1 MHNNDEINEAIQRFK
16 LTKKDQQWLVAG
28 ATLMTVATAGAMA
41 TTTNA
46 HADTVKDNNVKTEQV
61 NKVNNNVNNGWHA
74 NSVAQIK
81 QAIQKQGGNVYTIQ
95 YGDTLSAIAQAMN
108 INMTTLQ
115 QINHIA
121 NANVII
127 AGNKIGF
134 SADHQNV
141 QVMNNQGKVIAQAPV
156 HANAPVAPVV
166 NHAVA
171 TPVAHTATPAPVV
184 YTATVN
190 KPVTT
195 THTEYVPQQVT
206 TTKEVPTQVTT
217 NQTKT
222 VTKNVPVTTTD
233 ANGNQTTTMKPET
246 TTETVPV
253 TTTVNKPVTTTT
265 TVNKPVT
272 VTDTTNQPTT
282 TTTTTPS
289 QTPSSSVDNGSSSVA
304 NTTTSTTNNSNSNV
318 DNSSSSNANTANSG
332 QLVNGYAPQQSS
344 SSSSSANSSSNTS
357 SSTDSSSNASS
368 SSQASQSSSSSS
380 SMNNGYQPQDNQNS
394 NSSNVNS
401 ADPDA
406 SVNTST
412 KPQFSEYPN
421 TRQGWGQYFGE
432 SANWWQANGKG
443 NLLKNANQIEAFRTE
458 FLKDINLLRE
468 QHGLAPVTM
477 NSYVNQVAQAHAEQ
491 EAKYGDLTH
500 MFINNDGTKSIYFFA
515 EKYVYDH
522 DKDKGK
528 TLAFDTEGGSA
539 PMFDDTDPYA
549 LADEV
554 VCGLCTDD
562 GHFNAMLNDK
572 NNQMV
577 GFGVAQDGT
586 HWYAGWDSFTNVDEN
601 SLSSVDNSMNVEEN
615 GKTTR
620 VTYPDGVTGSV
631 SIMTN

>member
-16 LTKKDQQWLVAG
+16 LTKKDQQLLVAG

-46 HADTVKDNNVKTEQV
+46 HADTVKNNNVKTEQV
-61 NKVNNNVNNGWHA
+61 NKVDNNVNNGWHA

-171 TPVAHTATPAPVV
+171 TPVAHVQAPVAHTATPTPVV
-184 YTATVN
+184 HTTTVN

-206 TTKEVPTQVTT
+206 TTKEVPTQVTA

-253 TTTVNKPVTTTT
+253 TT

-318 DNSSSSNANTANSG
+318 DNSSSSSANTANSG
-332 QLVNGYAPQQSS
+332 QLVNGYTPQQPST
-344 SSSSSANSSSNTS
+344 SSSANSSSQS
-357 SSTDSSSNASS
+357 SSANSS
-368 SSQASQSSSSSS
+368 SSQASQSSTSSS
-380 SMNNGYQPQDNQNS
+380 SMSNGYQPQQNQNS
-394 NSSNVNS
+394 NSTEPQLDEYVTNGNGFDYQGFINYFNADSDWQGSHNS
-401 ADPDA
+401 HISEATNSFTPDINI
-406 SVNTST
+406 V
-412 KPQFSEYPN
+412 
-421 TRQGWGQYFGE
+421 R
-432 SANWWQANGKG
+432 NGA
-443 NLLKNANQIEAFRTE
+443 LRLINQIRA
-458 FLKDINLLRE
+458 NA
-468 QHGLAPVTM
+468 GVAPVQY
-477 NSYVNQVAQAHAEQ
+477 NDYLNNLAQAHAENSAEHSNQ
-491 EAKYGDLTH
+491 EITHYYIDNNGNRSNDTFDTHYIEETNQGNNWGSTSEDGTDLTH
-500 MFINNDGTKSIYFFA
+500 NQAVSNQDVLDKAFSAWLNDQGHREMLISPDY
-515 EKYVYDH
+515 KYIGLGY
-522 DKDKGK
+522 KDGYVW
-528 TLAFDTEGGSA
+528 LDGDTPVSEGGV
-539 PMFDDTDPYA
+539 P
-549 LADEV
+549 LGHV
-554 VCGLCTDD
+554 VS
-562 GHFNAMLNDK
+562 
-572 NNQMV
+572 QI
-577 GFGVAQDGT
+577 
-586 HWYAGWDSFTNVDEN
+586 TN
-601 SLSSVDNSMNVEEN
+601 
-615 GKTTR
+615 
-620 VTYPDGVTGSV
+620 PDGSGFQISV
-631 SIMTN
+631 N

>member
-1 MHNNDEINEAIQRFK
+1 MHNNDEINEAIQHFK
-16 LTKKDQQWLVAG
+16 LTKKDQQLLVAG

-46 HADTVKDNNVKTEQV
+46 HADTVKNNNVKTEQV

-108 INMTTLQ
+108 INMATLQ

-184 YTATVN
+184 HTTTVN
-190 KPVTT
+190 KPATT

-265 TVNKPVT
+265 T
-272 VTDTTNQPTT
+272 
-282 TTTTTPS
+282 PS
-289 QTPSSSVDNGSSSVA
+289 QTPSSSVDNGSSNVA
-304 NTTTSTTNNSNSNV
+304 NNTTSTTNNSNSNV
-318 DNSSSSNANTANSG
+318 DNNSSSNANTANTG
-332 QLVNGYAPQQSS
+332 QLVNGYTPQQSS
-344 SSSSSANSSSNTS
+344 SNSSSANSSSNTS
-357 SSTDSSSNASS
+357 SSVDSSSNVSS

-380 SMNNGYQPQDNQNS
+380 MSNGYQPQNNQNS

-406 SVNTST
+406 NVNTST
-412 KPQFSEYPN
+412 KPQFNEYPN

-500 MFINNDGTKSIYFFA
+500 MFINNDGTESIYLFA

-528 TLAFDTEGGSA
+528 TLAFNTEGGSA

-562 GHFNAMLNDK
+562 GHFDDMLNDK

-615 GKTTR
+615 GKTTS
-620 VTYPDGVTGSV
+620 VTYPDGVTGTV
-631 SIMTN
+631 SIMPY

>member
-1 MHNNDEINEAIQRFK
+1 MHNNDEINEAIQHFK
-16 LTKKDQQWLVAG
+16 LTKKDQQLLVAG

-46 HADTVKDNNVKTEQV
+46 HADTVKNNNVKTEQV

-108 INMTTLQ
+108 INMATLQ

-156 HANAPVAPVV
+156 HANAPITPVV

-171 TPVAHTATPAPVV
+171 TPVAHTATPASVV
-184 YTATVN
+184 HTTTVN

-233 ANGNQTTTMKPET
+233 ANVNQTTTMKPET

-253 TTTVNKPVTTTT
+253 TTTVNKPVT
-265 TVNKPVT
+265 

-282 TTTTTPS
+282 TATTTPS

-304 NTTTSTTNNSNSNV
+304 NTTTPTTNNSNV

-332 QLVNGYAPQQSS
+332 QLVNGYTPQQSS
-344 SSSSSANSSSNTS
+344 SASANSSSNTS

-380 SMNNGYQPQDNQNS
+380 SMSNGYQPQDNNIN
-394 NSSNVNS
+394 NSSS
-401 ADPDA
+401 ST
-406 SVNTST
+406 SVNEATR
-412 KPQFSEYPN
+412 PQVNEYVNGQDDNNGLINYFTADAAWWDKQPN
-421 TRQGWGQYFGE
+421 AHALDSNNSDDMNLFRQE
-432 SANWWQANGKG
+432 C
-443 NLLKNANQIEAFRTE
+443 LR
-458 FLKDINLLRE
+458 DINLIRE
-468 QHGLAPVTM
+468 ENGLGAVTEDDFIDKAAQYHANYEAQQEKAGHCYIGADGQPTGQDVSVDYIQKANKGNDYGNGTECGYSGNSNFTPQGLADRMFATIMSDPDHLYGILDETEA
-477 NSYVNQVAQAHAEQ
+477 NQV
-491 EAKYGDLTH
+491 
-500 MFINNDGTKSIYFFA
+500 GTN
-515 EKYVYDH
+515 
-522 DKDKGK
+522 KD
-528 TLAFDTEGGSA
+528 
-539 PMFDDTDPYA
+539 
-549 LADEV
+549 DEYS
-554 VCGLCTDD
+554 
-562 GHFNAMLNDK
+562 H
-572 NNQMV
+572 V
-577 GFGVAQDGT
+577 GFGMTQGADGNYYGIVDGYDVPSDSNFSPLGNSPYT
-586 HWYAGWDSFTNVDEN
+586 HNVTHKDGGTFSDNGAGTISI
-601 SLSSVDNSMNVEEN
+601 
-615 GKTTR
+615 
-620 VTYPDGVTGSV
+620 TYD
-631 SIMTN
+631 

>member
-1 MHNNDEINEAIQRFK
+1 MHNNDEINEAIQHFK
-16 LTKKDQQWLVAG
+16 LTKKDQQLLVAG

-46 HADTVKDNNVKTEQV
+46 HADIVKNNNVKTEQV

-156 HANAPVAPVV
+156 HTNAPVAPVV

-171 TPVAHTATPAPVV
+171 TPVAHVQAPVAHI
-184 YTATVN
+184 TTVN

-282 TTTTTPS
+282 TTTTTTPS
-289 QTPSSSVDNGSSSVA
+289 QTPSSSVDNASSSV
-304 NTTTSTTNNSNSNV
+304 TTPTTSTTDNSNV

-332 QLVNGYAPQQSS
+332 QLVNGYTPQQSS
-344 SSSSSANSSSNTS
+344 SSSASANSSSNTS
-357 SSTDSSSNASS
+357 SSADSSSNVSS
-368 SSQASQSSSSSS
+368 SSQASQSSSSN
-380 SMNNGYQPQDNQNS
+380 SMSNGYQPQDNQNS

-412 KPQFSEYPN
+412 KPQFSEYSN
-421 TRQGWGQYFGE
+421 TRDGWGDYFNA

-443 NLLKNANQIEAFRTE
+443 NLQKNANQIEAFRTE

-477 NSYVNQVAQAHAEQ
+477 NSYINQVAQAHAEQ
-491 EAKYGDLTH
+491 DAKYDDLTH
-500 MFINNDGTKSIYFFA
+500 MAINADGTESKYFFA

-528 TLAFDTEGGSA
+528 TLAFNTEGGFTSDF
-539 PMFDDTDPYA
+539 MYTDPYA
-549 LADEV
+549 LADMAV
-554 VCGLCTDD
+554 SGLCADD
-562 GHFNAMLNDK
+562 NHFNGMLNDK
-572 NNQMV
+572 NNQMI
-577 GFGVAQDGT
+577 GVDIAQGST
-586 HWYAGWDSFTNVDEN
+586 CWYGSWDSFTNVDEN

-615 GKTTR
+615 GQTTS
-620 VTYPDGVTGSV
+620 VTYPDGVTGTIS
-631 SIMTN
+631 SMTY

>member
-1 MHNNDEINEAIQRFK
+1 MHNNNEINEAIQHFK
-16 LTKKDQQWLVAG
+16 LTKKDQQLLVAG

-46 HADTVKDNNVKTEQV
+46 HADAVKNNNVKTEQV

-171 TPVAHTATPAPVV
+171 TPVAHTQAPAPVV
-184 YTATVN
+184 HTTTVN

-289 QTPSSSVDNGSSSVA
+289 QTPSSSVDNSNSSVA

-318 DNSSSSNANTANSG
+318 DNSSSSSANTANSG
-332 QLVNGYAPQQSS
+332 QLVNGYTPQQSS
-344 SSSSSANSSSNTS
+344 SSSSSANSSSSTS
-357 SSTDSSSNASS
+357 SSADSSSNASS
-368 SSQASQSSSSSS
+368 SQSSTSSS
-380 SMNNGYQPQDNQNS
+380 SMSNGYQPQDNQNNNDS
-394 NSSNVNS
+394 TRPQLDEYVNS
-401 ADPDA
+401 GNGFDWQGFINYFNADD
-406 SVNTST
+406 SW
-412 KPQFSEYPN
+412 QC
-421 TRQGWGQYFGE
+421 GQE
-432 SANWWQANGKG
+432 AKKG
-443 NLLKNANQIEAFRTE
+443 NYDDDYNE
-458 FLKDINLLRE
+458 DINLLRADALKAINE
-468 QHGLAPVTM
+468 IRANAGVAPVQYSDFL
-477 NSYVNQVAQAHAEQ
+477 NNLEQSHAEQ
-491 EAKYGDLTH
+491 MIKYGICRHDWTNADGSDSGIMYDTKYIQDH
-500 MFINNDGTKSIYFFA
+500 NAGNDGIL
-515 EKYVYDH
+515 V
-522 DKDKGK
+522 
-528 TLAFDTEGGSA
+528 
-539 PMFDDTDPYA
+539 
-549 LADEV
+549 
-554 VCGLCTDD
+554 
-562 GHFNAMLNDK
+562 
-572 NNQMV
+572 
-577 GFGVAQDGT
+577 
-586 HWYAGWDSFTNVDEN
+586 
-601 SLSSVDNSMNVEEN
+601 
-615 GKTTR
+615 
-620 VTYPDGVTGSV
+620 
-631 SIMTN
+631 

>member
-1 MHNNDEINEAIQRFK
+1 MHNNDEINEAIQHFK
-16 LTKKDQQWLVAG
+16 LTKKDQQLLVAG

-46 HADTVKDNNVKTEQV
+46 HADTVKNNNVKTEQV

-171 TPVAHTATPAPVV
+171 TPVAHVQAPVAHTATPTPVV
-184 YTATVN
+184 HTTTVN

-206 TTKEVPTQVTT
+206 TTKEVPTQVTA

-282 TTTTTPS
+282 TTTTPS

-318 DNSSSSNANTANSG
+318 DNSSSSSANTANSG
-332 QLVNGYAPQQSS
+332 QLVNGYTPQQSS
-344 SSSSSANSSSNTS
+344 SNSSSANSSSSTS
-357 SSTDSSSNASS
+357 SSADSSSNASS
-368 SSQASQSSSSSS
+368 SQSSSSSS
-380 SMNNGYQPQDNQNS
+380 SMSNGYQPQDNQNNNDS
-394 NSSNVNS
+394 TRPQLDEYVNS
-401 ADPDA
+401 GNGFDYQGFINYFNADSD
-406 SVNTST
+406 
-412 KPQFSEYPN
+412 
-421 TRQGWGQYFGE
+421 
-432 SANWWQANGKG
+432 WQAQNNCHISKETNSFTPDINIVRDGA
-443 NLLKNANQIEAFRTE
+443 LRLINQIRA
-458 FLKDINLLRE
+458 NA
-468 QHGLAPVTM
+468 GVAPVQY
-477 NSYVNQVAQAHAEQ
+477 NDYLNNLAQAHAENSAEHSNQ
-491 EAKYGDLTH
+491 EITHDWIDNNGNRSNDTFDTHYIEETNQGNNWGSTSEDGTDLTH
-500 MFINNDGTKSIYFFA
+500 DQAVSNQDVLDKAFSAWLNDQGHREMLISPDY
-515 EKYVYDH
+515 KYIGLGY
-522 DKDKGK
+522 KDGYVW
-528 TLAFDTEGGSA
+528 LDGDTPVSEGGV
-539 PMFDDTDPYA
+539 P
-549 LADEV
+549 LGHV
-554 VCGLCTDD
+554 VS
-562 GHFNAMLNDK
+562 
-572 NNQMV
+572 QI
-577 GFGVAQDGT
+577 
-586 HWYAGWDSFTNVDEN
+586 TN
-601 SLSSVDNSMNVEEN
+601 
-615 GKTTR
+615 
-620 VTYPDGVTGSV
+620 PDGSGFQISV
-631 SIMTN
+631 N

>member
-1 MHNNDEINEAIQRFK
+1 MHNNDEINEAIQHFK
-16 LTKKDQQWLVAG
+16 LTKKDQQLLVAG

-46 HADTVKDNNVKTEQV
+46 HADTVKNNNVKTEQV

-134 SADHQNV
+134 SANHQNV

-171 TPVAHTATPAPVV
+171 TPVAHTATPAPIVH
-184 YTATVN
+184 TTTVN

-318 DNSSSSNANTANSG
+318 DNSSSSSANTANSG
-332 QLVNGYAPQQSS
+332 QLVNGYTPQQSS
-344 SSSSSANSSSNTS
+344 SNSSSANSSSS
-357 SSTDSSSNASS
+357 ADSSSNASS
-368 SSQASQSSSSSS
+368 SQSSSSSS
-380 SMNNGYQPQDNQNS
+380 SMSNGYQPQDNQNS

-406 SVNTST
+406 NVNTST

-477 NSYVNQVAQAHAEQ
+477 NSYVNQVAQAHTEQ
-491 EAKYGDLTH
+491 EAKYNELTH
-500 MFINNDGTKSIYFFA
+500 MYINDNNTESKYYFA

-528 TLAFDTEGGSA
+528 TLAFNTEGGSA
-539 PMFDDTDPYA
+539 PMLDDTD
-549 LADEV
+549 
-554 VCGLCTDD
+554 LC
-562 GHFNAMLNDK
+562 F
-572 NNQMV
+572 
-577 GFGVAQDGT
+577 
-586 HWYAGWDSFTNVDEN
+586 S
-601 SLSSVDNSMNVEEN
+601 
-615 GKTTR
+615 R
-620 VTYPDGVTGSV
+620 
-631 SIMTN
+631 

>member
-1 MHNNDEINEAIQRFK
+1 MHNNDEINEAIQHFK
-16 LTKKDQQWLVAG
+16 LTKKDQQLLVAG

-46 HADTVKDNNVKTEQV
+46 HADTVKNNNVKTEQV

-108 INMTTLQ
+108 INMATLQ

-166 NHAVA
+166 NHAIA
-171 TPVAHTATPAPVV
+171 TPVAHTATPDPVV
-184 YTATVN
+184 HTTTVN

-332 QLVNGYAPQQSS
+332 QLVNGYTPQQSS
-344 SSSSSANSSSNTS
+344 SNSSSANSSSSTS
-357 SSTDSSSNASS
+357 SSADSS
-368 SSQASQSSSSSS
+368 SSQTSQSSSSSS
-380 SMNNGYQPQDNQNS
+380 MSNGYQPQNNQNS
-394 NSSNVNS
+394 NS
-401 ADPDA
+401 
-406 SVNTST
+406 TE
-412 KPQFSEYPN
+412 PQMSEYVTSGN
-421 TRQGWGQYFGE
+421 GFDYQGFINYFNADDSWQCGQE
-432 SANWWQANGKG
+432 AKKG
-443 NLLKNANQIEAFRTE
+443 NYDDDYDVN
-458 FLKDINLLRE
+458 INLLRADALKAINE
-468 QHGLAPVTM
+468 IRVNAGVAPVQYNDFLNDLET
-477 NSYVNQVAQAHAEQ
+477 AHANQMNEHSTCSHDWLN
-491 EAKYGDLTH
+491 ADGSDSYIDY
-500 MFINNDGTKSIYFFA
+500 GTKYIQNHNAGNEWYTPLEDASGLGSGVNEQDIIDRLFA
-515 EKYVYDH
+515 SWLSDEGHRDMLINPDYKYI
-522 DKDKGK
+522 
-528 TLAFDTEGGSA
+528 
-539 PMFDDTDPYA
+539 
-549 LADEV
+549 
-554 VCGLCTDD
+554 
-562 GHFNAMLNDK
+562 
-572 NNQMV
+572 
-577 GFGVAQDGT
+577 GFGWDNGYSAIDGQT
-586 HWYAGWDSFTNVDEN
+586 PVSDGGQPMGTIVQQGHDSNG
-601 SLSSVDNSMNVEEN
+601 SWQISVN
-615 GKTTR
+615 
-620 VTYPDGVTGSV
+620 
-631 SIMTN
+631 